1 IFKSQLGKRSADYA
15 TSLHNLG
22 VAIWQNGSADA
33 GYKYLKTAADIRRRV
48 LGKNHPR
55 YAETML
61 KLAEYQWHKKSI
73 RNARESFGEVF
84 RNYYFQID
92 ETFPVLTEEEK
103 TKFYYNNI
111 REAFDKFNAMAA
123 AVNPSQPGLI
133 DDVFNYT
140 INTTGAIMLSTEK
153 VRTSILASGDSSLI
167 AF

>member
-1 IFKSQLGKRSADYA
+1 SRDWSSDVCSSDLTQASLLNNLAKIHQGAGEPALAVPMLERASGIFKSQLGKRSADYA

-73 RNARESFGEVF
+73 RNARESFG
-84 RNYYFQID
+84 
-92 ETFPVLTEEEK
+92 
-103 TKFYYNNI
+103 
-111 REAFDKFNAMAA
+111 
-123 AVNPSQPGLI
+123 
-133 DDVFNYT
+133 
-140 INTTGAIMLSTEK
+140 
-153 VRTSILASGDSSLI
+153 
-167 AF
+167 